1 MANREL
7 LIDELQLGSDLDC
20 LFLSCVWSSASTPGT
35 FQFCY
40 NFSFS
45 NASWCIHARIVLCN
59 NYDKVNCKLYTTDT
73 IIEALLVLPYDDIN
87 TRTEE
92 RNDWFKG

>member
-1 MANREL
+1 
-7 LIDELQLGSDLDC
+7 
-20 LFLSCVWSSASTPGT
+20 
-35 FQFCY
+35 
-40 NFSFS
+40 
-45 NASWCIHARIVLCN
+45 LCN

-92 RNDWFKG
+92 RND